1 MKDFFLQNILFIFFH
16 ARSKTEV
23 SYNKYFGCAN
33 IMPVKIRYPGLN
45 LARPGSAA
53 ETHQACPLK
62 PYKFSQY
69 CRKTPAVC
77 LVNLI
82 TEQFVL

>member
-1 MKDFFLQNILFIFFH
+1 MQLKQ
-16 ARSKTEV
+16 A
-23 SYNKYFGCAN
+23 
-33 IMPVKIRYPGLN
+33 IM
-45 LARPGSAA
+45 AS
-53 ETHQACPLK
+53 PLK